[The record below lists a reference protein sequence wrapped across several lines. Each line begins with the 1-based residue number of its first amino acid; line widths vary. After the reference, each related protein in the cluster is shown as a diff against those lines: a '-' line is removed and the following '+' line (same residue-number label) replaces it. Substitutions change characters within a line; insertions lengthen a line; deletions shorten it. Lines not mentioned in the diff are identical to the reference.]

1 VAEGYL
7 RPAWAEVDLGSLQAN
22 VSNMCRLVA
31 PARLC
36 AVVKADAYGHGALEV
51 ARAALRAGAS
61 FLAVALPEEGIELR
75 EGGVEAPILLLSEPV
90 ARAMGAV
97 VDYGLTPTVYR
108 LETVATAAAMARV
121 RGRSPLQV
129 HLKVDTGMHRVGADP
144 ERAVEVALAVQGD
157 PHIHLEGLWTH
168 LAVADQVEDP
178 FTAEQLRRFEEVR
191 AKLSAAGVEP
201 PMIHAANSAGAMGH
215 PASRYGM
222 VRCGVSLYGY
232 HPARELAGTV
242 QLSPVLSLRAR
253 VSMVRELPAGERV
266 SYGRRWPLP
275 RRSWVATVPL
285 GYADGVPRSLPVGEA
300 GALIKGRRRVLA
312 GTVTMDQLLLDC
324 GPEGD
329 VAVGDEVVLL
339 GRQGAEEITADDWA
353 RATGTI
359 SYEILCGIGP
369 RVPRVVMQDGRR
381 EGQEP
386 LAGRSP
392 PAQRHGKR

>member
-7 RPAWAEVDLGSLQAN
+7 RPAWAEVDLDLLRSN
-22 VSNMCRLVA
+22 VASMCRLVA

-51 ARAALRAGAS
+51 ARAALGAGAS

-75 EGGVEAPILLLSEPV
+75 EGGLEAPILVLSEPV
-90 ARAMGAV
+90 PRAMAAV
-97 VDYGLTPTVYR
+97 VEWGLTPTVYR
-108 LETVATAAAMARV
+108 VETVAAVAAAARA
-121 RGRSPLQV
+121 RGRSPLPV

-144 ERAVEVALAVQGD
+144 ERVMDVAMAVQVESSLR
-157 PHIHLEGLWTH
+157 LEGLWTH

-191 AKLSAAGVEP
+191 ARLRAAGVEP
-201 PMIHAANSAGAMGH
+201 PLVHAANSAGAMGH
-215 PASRYGM
+215 PASRYEM
-222 VRCGVSLYGY
+222 VRCGISLYGY
-232 HPARELAGTV
+232 HPAPELAGTV
-242 QLSPVLSLRAR
+242 PLSPVLSLRAR

-285 GYADGVPRSLPVGEA
+285 GYADGVPRLLPVGGP
-300 GALIKGRRRVLA
+300 GALIRGRRRTLA

-339 GRQGAEEITADDWA
+339 GRQGAETITADDWA

-369 RVPRVVMQDGRR
+369 RVPRVPVPDGRR
-381 EGQEP
+381 EGREP
-386 LAGRSP
+386 GAGEAP
-392 PAQRHGKR
+392 PRQRQGRR